1 MKRAFATLVRLY
13 PRDYRVAFG
22 AEMLSV
28 FEQAVE
34 QRRAQGRIAFLQFAI
49 KELIGLAVAI
59 GAEWIWNWSH
69 SDTYVRAGSLA
80 NTNDQTGDMAESA
93 IPRELVEAQKRI
105 DLIISRMVHSIA
117 NHQFDKARRY
127 SVQEREAR
135 EDLRVLREKYGLD
148 G

>member
-28 FEQAVE
+28 FEQAIE

-59 GAEWIWNWSH
+59 GAEWISKWSH
-69 SDTYVRAGSLA
+69 SDAYVRAGSLA

-105 DLIISRMVHSIA
+105 DLIIGRMVHSIA
-117 NHQFDKARRY
+117 NHQFEKARCY
-127 SVQEREAR
+127 SAQEFEAR